1 MAMGPPPSRKMTR
14 TPPVYQQE
22 ERRSYQ
28 EEAHHGRRDS
38 VLSPSRRVSNQV
50 FPEDGPVYSP
60 SMQGPSYPVGSRWE
74 GDGYEEAPQGR
85 RRSDMREVE
94 ELEEQSEYTRRYSS
108 TTSPTGPRRGATP
121 EEDLRRMHVL
131 RRKCTEGAELVTVGH
146 HRQ

>member
-1 MAMGPPPSRKMTR
+1 MGPPPSRKMTR

-60 SMQGPSYPVGSRWE
+60 SMQGFSYPGNRWE
-74 GDGYEEAPQGR
+74 GDGYEEAPGR
-85 RRSDMREVE
+85 RMSRNEMREE
-94 ELEEQSEYTRRYSS
+94 EEEQSEYTRRYSS
-108 TTSPTGPRRGATP
+108 TT
-121 EEDLRRMHVL
+121 
-131 RRKCTEGAELVTVGH
+131 
-146 HRQ
+146 